1 MNKITYEKT
10 VKKDSYDV
18 IIIGSGMAGLACGVH
33 LAEKGLSVLV
43 IEQHFIPG
51 GATTMFKRG
60 DFLFEGGGH
69 RITQVRTPGGVI
81 YELIKKTGK
90 DIKTVPL
97 DPSYVVK
104 SKTKTLHASLN
115 IDEYS
120 SNLMSLFPS
129 EKNNIIKFLND
140 MKLICEGLAYVT
152 SGAKIPVKLLT
163 KYNLL
168 LRYINK
174 TTRDFMNRYFK
185 DEELIIFA
193 STVGNYTTLPLE
205 QQSFLTFASCWSV
218 HHGGEGMSLIE
229 GGTKILVD
237 TLVEYIHTHNGQ
249 VVVSKDVTK
258 ILVENKRAS
267 GVVLKDGEV
276 IKGKVIISNASNE
289 ETYLKLLEP
298 EYVKKSFIDKIK
310 KQVHSGSLFQ
320 LFLGIEEG
328 EGLDHVTTF
337 AIDECRPDYY
347 ERVAAWDIDAITRA
361 SVITVEG
368 KENAPP
374 GKRSIN
380 ISCLFPYDHP
390 QNWFIK
396 NGDKKEYNKF
406 KEEIAEKIIK
416 HMSFYI
422 PDLEKRILLKNTA
435 TPLTMYRYTRATKGG
450 LQGLAHTVEQS
461 GKERGSLKSPVKN
474 LYQTGQYV
482 FPGAGI
488 VTVCISAKMC
498 AELVLKENFS

>member
-1 MNKITYEKT
+1 MNKIIYEKT

-33 LAEKGLSVLV
+33 LTEKGLSVLV
-43 IEQHFIPG
+43 LEQHFIPG

-60 DFLFEGGGH
+60 DFFFEGGGH
-69 RITQVRTPGGVI
+69 RVTQVRTPGGAI

-90 DIKTVPL
+90 DIKTVSL
-97 DPSYVVK
+97 EPSYVVK
-104 SKTKTLHASLN
+104 SKTKTLQASLN

-120 SNLMSLFPS
+120 ANLLSLFPS
-129 EKNNIIKFLND
+129 EKKNIIKFLKD
-140 MKLICEGLAYVT
+140 MKLICEGLAYIS

-168 LRYINK
+168 LRCMNK
-174 TTRDFMNRYFK
+174 TTRDFMNHYFR

-193 STVGNYTTLPLE
+193 SAVGNYTTLPLE
-205 QQSFLTFASCWSV
+205 QQSFLAFAGCWSA

-229 GGTKILVD
+229 GGTKTIVD
-237 TLVEYIHTHNGQ
+237 ALVEYIDTHNGQ

-258 ILVENKRAS
+258 ILVEDKKAS
-267 GVVLKDGEV
+267 GVILKNGDI

-298 EYVKKSFIDKIK
+298 EYLKTSFVEKIK
-310 KQVHSGSLFQ
+310 KQVQSGSLFQ

-337 AIDECRPDYY
+337 AMDECRSDYHK
-347 ERVAAWDIDAITRA
+347 RVLAWDIDVITRA

-380 ISCLFPYDHP
+380 ISCLFPYEHP
-390 QNWFIK
+390 QNWYIK
-396 NGDKKEYNKF
+396 NGDKTEYNKF
-406 KEEIAEKIIK
+406 KEEIAGKIIK

-450 LQGLAHTVEQS
+450 LQGPAHTVEQS

-488 VTVCISAKMC
+488 VTVCVSAQMC
-498 AELVLKENFS
+498 AGLVLKENFI